1 MNISGDGSSDG
12 DANDAIDDSITQEWK
27 DESGHG
33 SKLIENEVYFKKMMR
48 LPNVDT
54 TKTKS
59 TTSTTKTT
67 VYDPELMSGLPV
79 SVQIVGRS
87 FEDEKVI
94 EMMRVVDDALALASA
109 STDGEGDGEKRQRRR
124 ADHLD
129 RVLGLPFQVLYR
141 YYNLVN
147 A

>member
-27 DESGHG
+27 DEPGHG
-33 SKLIENEVYFKKMMR
+33 SKLIENEVYFKKMMD

-59 TTSTTKTT
+59 TTSITKTT
-67 VYDPELMSGLPV
+67 VYDPEQMSGLPV

-124 ADHLD
+124 ADLF
-129 RVLGLPFQVLYR
+129 GPGAWPPLPGSL
-141 YYNLVN
+141 
-147 A
+147 